1 MTVAVQEPTVYDLG
15 LTSGQHEPDLD
26 KVVPYEKFPKRVEG
40 RTLWTKEQL
49 EADHSLW
56 EFRWTPELI
65 QQLEESYDEF
75 EKTGKPLT
83 AISKETWRFAPETYD
98 FLHGL
103 RDEIING
110 RGVAVIKGLPVTKWG
125 VEKSAAIY
133 LGIGTVFGY
142 TLSQNGKGHVL
153 GHVKDIGNDPTQI
166 DKVRIYS

>member
-1 MTVAVQEPTVYDLG
+1 MTVTLAEPTVYDLG
-15 LTSGQHEPDLD
+15 LTSGQHEPSPD
-26 KVVPYEKFPKRVEG
+26 KIIPYEDFPKKIEG
-40 RTLWTKEQL
+40 RTVWEKEVL
-49 EADHSLW
+49 ENDRSLW
-56 EFRWTPELI
+56 EFYWTPELI
-65 QQLEESYDEF
+65 SQLEDSYAAF

-83 AISKETWRFAPETYD
+83 AISKETWTFTPAVYE
-98 FLHGL
+98 FLHNL

-110 RGVAVIKGLPVTKWG
+110 RGVAVIKGLPVVEWG